1 MQIKHILI
9 KQTDIQKLYTL
20 WATDNN
26 YNRQLLNMMFD
37 IEIVTD
43 IQEGIKYMELNNI
56 EFANINFSKIDKCA
70 KTIEFICINIKCNL
84 KINTFILSD
93 WSTVFLTYAFFGGI
107 DEDFNNKF

>member
-43 IQEGIKYMELNNI
+43 MQEGIKYMELNNI
-56 EFANINFSKIDKCA
+56 EFANINIINIDKCA
-70 KTIEFICINIKCNL
+70 KSIEFVYINMKFHL
-84 KINTFILSD
+84 KLF
-93 WSTVFLTYAFFGGI
+93 Y
-107 DEDFNNKF
+107 